1 MLFKK
6 SRLSLA
12 LAFAGALS
20 GCANQFEIDP
30 ENQYSDL
37 SPDRESKM
45 QAARGTTFVR
55 EIKTEDLAKQR
66 PVFLTAQN
74 KSLRSVLQETLPGY
88 AIIPRGGV
96 NLNEPI
102 DVAAQG
108 MALKDFIEYVEG
120 TRDLN
125 IEIDGKRVYVSDFE
139 TKQWN
144 LAAFSTTRNIDS
156 IVTSKQ
162 SRGAKAGDDTQTEE
176 NQTTGS
182 SIAVNLSEDEWKTI
196 MDGARRIIGAPKPD
210 EAAKGRGQ
218 GGAADSTS
226 VGAGGMP
233 SGATRMP
240 DGSTMVGLNFGPS
253 VEQIAQPLNDG
264 RQAFIE
270 GIRSVGV
277 VTAGGKPA
285 QMRILDRYLKKAV
298 ADATKIVNVQ
308 VQAYDVVL
316 NNGKQKGINW
326 DALKIGSISGNLFN
340 VGLSNT
346 SQVLSGNGFWNI
358 TGSFEGDRGN
368 GTALLSF
375 LETFGRVELQ
385 DQPNLT
391 VRNGVP
397 AQIYAGEELTYISD
411 VEQSQDDNGNTT
423 VTPKLARL
431 KVGVTLAVTVR
442 VLEDERLLVDVTP
455 VISNLNRYDTIAIG
469 DYSFETP
476 RIALKEFST
485 QLICNSGESVHLG
498 GLITERLEK
507 ALERLPWQN
516 PVSKVLVNPLF
527 QNINNQLERRELVL
541 VVTPTVVEG
550 TR

>member
-1 MLFKK
+1 MMQVK
-6 SRLSLA
+6 SRLALA
-12 LAFAGALS
+12 LSFAAALA
-20 GCANQFEIDP
+20 GCASQFDMDAET
-30 ENQYSDL
+30 QYGDL
-37 SPDRESKM
+37 TPDREVAM

-55 EIKTEDLAKQR
+55 EIRTEDMAMQR
-66 PVFLTAQN
+66 PIFLTSQSM
-74 KSLRSVLQETLPGY
+74 SLRSVLQETLPGY
-88 AIIPRGGV
+88 SIIPRGSV
-96 NLNEPI
+96 SLNDPI
-102 DVAAQG
+102 DVASQG
-108 MALKDFIEYVEG
+108 MNLNDFIEYIEG

-125 IEIDGKRVYVSDFE
+125 IELEGKRVYVSDFE

-144 LAAFSTTRNIDS
+144 LSAFATTRNIDS

-162 SRGAKAGDDTQTEE
+162 SRGAQAGDDSSQAE
-176 NQTTGS
+176 NDITGS
-182 SIAVNLSEDEWKTI
+182 TIGINLSEDEWQTI
-196 MDGARRIIGAPKPD
+196 MDGARRIIGAPQPD
-210 EAAKGRGQ
+210 QAGPSAPT
-218 GGAADSTS
+218 GGADSTA
-226 VGAGGMP
+226 VGASGMP
-233 SGATRMP
+233 SGATQMP

-277 VTAGGKPA
+277 VTAGGKPS

-298 ADATKIVNVQ
+298 SDATKIVNVQ
-308 VQAYDVVL
+308 VKAYDVVL
-316 NNGKQKGINW
+316 KDGKQKGINW
-326 DALKIGSISGNLFN
+326 DAISLGSISGNLFN
-340 VGLSNT
+340 VGLANQ
-346 SQVLSGNGFWNI
+346 SQILSGGGFWNL
-358 TGSFEGDRGN
+358 TGTFTGDRGN
-368 GTALLSF
+368 ARAFLSF

-411 VEQSQDDNGNTT
+411 VEQSQDESGNIT

-455 VISNLNRYDTIAIG
+455 VIANLNSFDTIQIG
-469 DYSFETP
+469 DFSFETP

-498 GLITERLEK
+498 GLITEKLDK
-507 ALERLPWQN
+507 ALEQLPWQN
-516 PVSKVLVNPLF
+516 KVTKALVNPLF
-527 QNINNQLERRELVL
+527 QNLNNQLERRELVL

>member
-30 ENQYSDL
+30 ETQFSDL
-37 SPDRESKM
+37 SPGREAKM
-45 QAARGTTFVR
+45 QAARGTTYVR
-55 EIKTEDLAKQR
+55 EIRTEDLAMQR
-66 PVFLTAQN
+66 PIFLTAQN

-88 AIIPRGGV
+88 SIIPRGAV
-96 NLNEPI
+96 SLNDPI

-108 MALKDFIEYVEG
+108 MALRDFIEYIEG
-120 TRDLN
+120 TRDLK
-125 IEIDGKRVYVSDFE
+125 IELDGKRVFVSDFE

-144 LAAFSTTRNIDS
+144 LAAFSTTRNIDT

-162 SRGAKAGDDTQTEE
+162 SRGAKAGDDQQQEE
-176 NQTTGS
+176 SETTGS

-196 MDGARRIIGAPKPD
+196 MEGARRILGAPKPD
-210 EAAKGRGQ
+210 ESTRSLNQ
-218 GGAADSTS
+218 GGAADSTA
-226 VGAGGMP
+226 VGVGGMP
-233 SGATRMP
+233 SGATQMP

-253 VEQIAQPLNDG
+253 VEQIARPLNDG
-264 RQAFIE
+264 RQPFIE

-326 DALKIGSISGNLFN
+326 DALKLGSISGNLFN

-346 SQVLSGNGFWNI
+346 SQVLSGNGFWNL
-358 TGSFEGDRGN
+358 TGTFEGDRGD
-368 GTALLSF
+368 GQAILSF

-411 VEQSQDDNGNTT
+411 VEQAQDENGNIT

-455 VISNLNRYDTIAIG
+455 VISNLNTYDTIAIG
-469 DYSFETP
+469 DYSFDTP

-498 GLITERLEK
+498 GLITERMEK
-507 ALERLPWQN
+507 LIERLPWQN
-516 PVSKVLVNPLF
+516 PLTKAVVNPIF
-527 QNINNQLERRELVL
+527 QNLNNQVERRELVL